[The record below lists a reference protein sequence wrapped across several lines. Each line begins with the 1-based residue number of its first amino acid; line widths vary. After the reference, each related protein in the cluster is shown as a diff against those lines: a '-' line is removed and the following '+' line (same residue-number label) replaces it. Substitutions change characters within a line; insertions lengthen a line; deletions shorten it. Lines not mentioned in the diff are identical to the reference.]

1 MNGHRLQFSTMWG
14 SHAETFFLFFFWLNG
29 EEIVGF
35 QSRRIVG
42 FQWREIFE
50 KKGSK
55 WSIT

>member
-14 SHAETFFLFFFWLNG
+14 SHALFFFCLNG

-55 WSIT
+55 WSITW